1 MFRRF
6 LLGLAWGILG
16 VLLLALPSLADPY
29 NAALCKANPSV
40 SAGEICKVADMGE
53 ALAGMTSGMTDV
65 AVLPMGLG
73 AAMQT
78 FRHIVLRN
86 V

>member
-1 MFRRF
+1 MVIKKPR
-6 LLGLAWGILG
+6 LN
-16 VLLLALPSLADPY
+16 VLQKNCLKAGLLAVVITAGVSLAKPA
-29 NAALCKANPSV
+29 NAAYSDEVQKIN
-40 SAGEICKVADMGE
+40 DMVDT
-53 ALAGMTSGMTDV
+53 LAGMTSGMTDV